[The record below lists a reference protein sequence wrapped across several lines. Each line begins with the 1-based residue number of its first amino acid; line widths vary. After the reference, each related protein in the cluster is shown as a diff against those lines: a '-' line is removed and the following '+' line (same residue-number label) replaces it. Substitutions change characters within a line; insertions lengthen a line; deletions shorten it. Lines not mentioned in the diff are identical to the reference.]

1 MADEQAIQEA
11 QKEIDDYNTQKAI
24 DAIDDE
30 IKAWQ
35 DYKKTW
41 DNIPSDFEK
50 MQNALIAQEILG
62 KDAEADILN
71 KRIDTFNDFKAG
83 YLQILQDIEDATK
96 RSNEKIKELNLEAT
110 TNYVPDTSGSGGS
123 GGGYG
128 GGGYGGGGNTSGSTT
143 VAKPANPYNFVEF
156 KKDPFLKGYWLE
168 EASLIKG
175 TRGNYVAQKGVRFY
189 NYDTS
194 KNTMT
199 VAGLLKQQHQYDRDA
214 VNKKYVPLSNVY
226 RNAPTQGGMNT
237 LQTRASGSPFINRSG
252 IYNINENGAE
262 LGIHN
267 PARGSYTF
275 LTHGD
280 GILNAGLTR
289 NIMALAQNPELAIRN
304 VLGHILASGN
314 NTTTNAQSQIITIQN
329 VNLPNVNNATQFV
342 KQLQLISQ
350 NH

>member
-1 MADEQAIQEA
+1 MWIWVADEEAIAEA
-11 QKEIDDYNTQKAI
+11 QKELDDYNTQKAI

-30 IKAWQ
+30 IQAWK

-41 DNIPSDFEK
+41 DDIPSDFEK
-50 MQNALIAQEILG
+50 MTRALNAQEILG
-62 KDAEADILN
+62 ANAEADILN

-83 YLQILQDIEDATK
+83 YLKILQDIEDATAQSAK
-96 RSNEKIKELNLEAT
+96 KQQELQLQMT
-110 TNYVPDTSGSGGS
+110 TNALDSANNGGS
-123 GGGYG
+123 GNNGGSKNRRQIPPNPTPTPDVATPIIQPIEFARFRGEDWVKFADIGYNDTNFMVVKGTPYYSYDPKTGIMSYKGTSTGYAGDHILNHLDIMPSNIREAVG
-128 GGGYGGGGNTSGSTT
+128 GGGGGK
-143 VAKPANPYNFVEF
+143 A
-156 KKDPFLKGYWLE
+156 
-168 EASLIKG
+168 
-175 TRGNYVAQKGVRFY
+175 
-189 NYDTS
+189 
-194 KNTMT
+194 
-199 VAGLLKQQHQYDRDA
+199 
-214 VNKKYVPLSNVY
+214 
-226 RNAPTQGGMNT
+226 T
-237 LQTRASGSPFINRSG
+237 LQTKASGSPFINRSG
-252 IYNINENGAE
+252 LYNINENGAE

-314 NTTTNAQSQIITIQN
+314 NTTTNAQSQIINIQN